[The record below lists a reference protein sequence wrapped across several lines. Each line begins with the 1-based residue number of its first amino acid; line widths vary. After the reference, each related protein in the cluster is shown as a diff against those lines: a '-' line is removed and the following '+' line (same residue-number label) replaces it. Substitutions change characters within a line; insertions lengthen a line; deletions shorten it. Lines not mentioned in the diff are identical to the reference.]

1 MSWQDEARANGY
13 VRAALISNN
22 DAELEK
28 NMRIADQAV
37 DNADKI
43 LNGAANAVGN
53 VISGVGRA
61 LTEPSPPPKT
71 SSGGGLGG
79 LLLVGALAGGAYLLS
94 KAFGSS
100 DDKKSSNS
108 SSNGKG
114 QITQQQYDK
123 AREKIR
129 KEYGW

>member
-1 MSWQDEARANGY
+1 MGWQDEARANGY

-22 DAELEK
+22 DAELAR
-28 NMRIADQAV
+28 NMQAV
-37 DNADKI
+37 DDGVDNAAEI
-43 LNGAANAVGN
+43 LNEAANAVGD

-114 QITQQQYDK
+114 QITQ
-123 AREKIR
+123 
-129 KEYGW
+129 

>member
-1 MSWQDEARANGY
+1 MSWQDEARSNGY

-53 VISGVGRA
+53 VISGIGRA
-61 LTEPSPPPKT
+61 LTEPAPPPKT
-71 SSGGGLGG
+71 SSGGGGLG
-79 LLLVGALAGGAYLLS
+79 LLVAGAAVAGGAYLLS
-94 KAFGSS
+94 KVFGS
-100 DDKKSSNS
+100 DDKS
-108 SSNGKG
+108 
-114 QITQQQYDK
+114 K
-123 AREKIR
+123 A
-129 KEYGW
+129 

>member
-1 MSWQDEARANGY
+1 MGWQDEARANGY

-22 DAELEK
+22 DAELAR
-28 NMRIADQAV
+28 NMQAV
-37 DNADKI
+37 DNGAEI
-43 LNGAANAVGN
+43 LNGVANAVGD